1 MSKQEIDTKTDI
13 SKLQTEREHTNVFP
27 KGEENLVNE
36 NEQVKS
42 DQKIDLTTQMIP
54 RDIMLYFYA
63 FSLALGVF

>member
-1 MSKQEIDTKTDI
+1 MSKQEIETKTDI

-27 KGEENLVNE
+27 KGEENLANDY
-36 NEQVKS
+36 EQVKS